1 MNSLLGLDM
10 LLLVTKGRKS
20 GRLRSIPLLYLK
32 DASNSFLCAASFGGS
47 PTHPD
52 WYWNVYAAKMVTMQV
67 GVETISAAPKILVGK
82 ERCEAWKKL
91 IAYYPAFAKYQR
103 STDREIPVIKFIIID

>member
-10 LLLVTKGRKS
+10 LLLVTRGRKS
-20 GRLRSIPLLYLK
+20 GRLRNIPLLYLK
-32 DASNSFLCAASFGGS
+32 DTSNSFLCVASFGGS

-52 WYWNVYAAKMVTMQV
+52 WYWNVYEAKAVTMQV
-67 GVETISAAPKILVGK
+67 GVETISATPQILVGK

-91 IAYYPAFAKYQR
+91 IDYYPAFGKYQR
-103 STDREIPVIKFIIID
+103 NTDREIPVIKFVVID